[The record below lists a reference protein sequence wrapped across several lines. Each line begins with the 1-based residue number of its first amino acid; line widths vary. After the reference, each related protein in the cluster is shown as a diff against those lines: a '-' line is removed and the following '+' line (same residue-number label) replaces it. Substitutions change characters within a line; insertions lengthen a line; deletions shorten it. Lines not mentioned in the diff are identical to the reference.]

1 MPKTFKDIKK
11 ELQLKEPELYEE
23 IMTEATQEIEEIKK
37 QWGGKRPNAGRKK
50 ENSEKVK
57 ETFDLEKTDIISLK
71 EYAKKHK
78 ISKNKALHEA
88 INNLIRKNEI

>member
-1 MPKTFKDIKK
+1 MAKSFKDLKK
-11 ELQLKEPELYEE
+11 ELKQKDPEFYNE
-23 IMTEATQEIEEIKK
+23 IMTETIQEIEEIKK

-50 ENSEKVK
+50 EYSEKVK
-57 ETFDLEKTDIISLK
+57 ETFDLEKSDVINLK

-88 INNLIRKNEI
+88 INILIKQEA